1 MRIEHLGLSLA
12 HVMLSKH
19 ELLSPLVKSQQPRG
33 PCLYSITPALS
44 RMLTVGLCCG
54 LLPLA
59 SIKGQ
64 PVALVTRFT
73 LKLLKTLFITL
84 QCSL

>member
-1 MRIEHLGLSLA
+1 MRTECLELSLA
-12 HVMLSKH
+12 CVMLSKH
-19 ELLSPLVKSQQPRG
+19 ELLSPLVKSQQPRV
-33 PCLYSITPALS
+33 PCLDSIMLALS
-44 RMLTVGLCCG
+44 GMLTVGLCCG